1 MKPEVIFLSVF
12 LLVLGYILFQFY
24 RLSKKAS
31 AVTFPDLESV
41 RVLYRDKRGSGQS
54 DKDWQAKMGS
64 ADKTLEIVL
73 TEDELWIRG
82 PKMFAFIA
90 EKIDLFHRI
99 PIGKISKVERKRKVI
114 KICFSLDQGAS
125 RTLSIRTADPDEFI
139 ALLNKQRGHA
149 N

>member
-41 RVLYRDKRGSGQS
+41 KVLYRDKRGSGQS

-90 EKIDLFHRI
+90 EKIDLLHRI

-114 KICFSLDQGAS
+114 KISFSLDQGAS